1 MTVRDL
7 AIQPVQRAMRYVLKY
22 RSASL
27 SSPVL
32 FPSAYCLTCRRVSTG
47 LLDHTPVTSPSRA
60 LVERA
65 YESALRIAKNTDRA
79 QAHAAF
85 LRQTAHKS
93 EKSSPRSPVKTS

>member
-22 RSASL
+22 RGAS
-27 SSPVL
+27 SSVSVL
-32 FPSAYCLTCRRVSTG
+32 VVGCRRAHVLLSAD
-47 LLDHTPVTSPSRA
+47 LLDHTPAASPSRP